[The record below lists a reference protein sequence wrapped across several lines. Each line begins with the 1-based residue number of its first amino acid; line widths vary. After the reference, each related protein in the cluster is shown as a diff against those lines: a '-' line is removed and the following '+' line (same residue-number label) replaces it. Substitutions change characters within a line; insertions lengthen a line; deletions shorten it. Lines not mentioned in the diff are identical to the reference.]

1 MGRTQVS
8 AQTLTET
15 FLRRLGAMFPNVR
28 VEGFEVTSLGGGKWQ
43 PKFRFASL
51 PDPIL
56 ADAYALIS
64 EMQAQFDVI
73 DSLGV

>member
-1 MGRTQVS
+1 
-8 AQTLTET
+8 
-15 FLRRLGAMFPNVR
+15 MFPNVR

-56 ADAYALIS
+56 ADAHALIS
-64 EMQAQFDVI
+64 EMQSQFDVI